1 MDLISQDDS
10 SSEELNADAIV
21 DPATF
26 IINLSLANRVL
37 LTSMIACFLVAGC
50 LFKIV
55 ITTKVVRSRRLSDT
69 IDTIQALILFEQVR
83 QLTTG

>member
-1 MDLISQDDS
+1 MN
-10 SSEELNADAIV
+10 EDAIV

-37 LTSMIACFLVAGC
+37 LTFMIACFLVAGC
-50 LFKIV
+50 LFKIM

-83 QLTTG
+83 QLLIRKVLQIS